1 MISSGALD
9 DVRQI
14 SMETHFISTKRA
26 NNRGGVPLHKQLSAL
41 RQLYDFGY
49 RIFMRERN
57 LGSLSKRKGI
67 KGFTTN
73 INEISMIKP

>member
-1 MISSGALD
+1 
-9 DVRQI
+9 
-14 SMETHFISTKRA
+14 METHFISTK
-26 NNRGGVPLHKQLSAL
+26 GGVPLHKQLSAL

-57 LGSLSKRKGI
+57 LVSLSKRKGI